1 MNDRAEIGDLLE
13 RIEVPSLDPEADV
26 VRGRSALRRRHR
38 LQVAGAALS
47 IGALAAIGATVQGA
61 SWISGASD
69 PSYLNRT
76 PARSWSP
83 DSSSPGSIHRPP
95 NETDERVRELQHR
108 LTDVTT
114 QRTLQRYRDVL
125 AQHLDPGGD
134 QLRLAQNEGGGSG
147 SFDTKMD
154 WRHGGM
160 LEIVVGS
167 RWDAAAGSYPRIE
180 DAAMRPTTYDG
191 RPARVSTAGDD
202 LVVSVRH
209 ADGTVV
215 ALIAS
220 TSFGNYHTSTPH
232 LDLTRQQLLA
242 AAADERL
249 TLPYYLR

>member
-1 MNDRAEIGDLLE
+1 MSDLAEIDDLLD
-13 RIEVPSLDPEADV
+13 RIEVPPLDPEADV

-47 IGALAAIGATVQGA
+47 VGALAAIGVTVQGA
-61 SWISGASD
+61 SWVSGASD

-76 PARSWSP
+76 PARFLSP

-114 QRTLQRYRDVL
+114 QRTLQRYRDVI
-125 AQHLDPGGD
+125 AQHLGPGGD
-134 QLRLAQNEGGGSG
+134 QLRVTQDEEGGSG
-147 SFDTKMD
+147 SFGTKMD

-167 RWDAAAGSYPRIE
+167 RWDAAGGSYPLE
-180 DAAMRPTTYDG
+180 YAAMRPTTYDG

-209 ADGTVV
+209 TDGTVV
-215 ALIAS
+215 TLLAS
-220 TSFGNYHTSTPH
+220 TSFGNNHTSTPH
-232 LDLTRQQLLA
+232 LDLTQPQLLA

-249 TLPYYLR
+249 DLPYYLR